1 MRIQSHEDPALPA
14 PRVVAL
20 PTDHPLARRIDGMAR
35 AVDQVAKVD
44 RVTHHVEAAAQAHS
58 HVPAGSVPVH
68 LTPSELVKLH
78 GDLDAGRAA
87 IDAHLVRA
95 RAL

>member
-1 MRIQSHEDPALPA
+1 MRTNLHDEPALPA
-14 PRVVAL
+14 PRTIAL
-20 PTDHPLARRIDGMAR
+20 PADHPLARRIDGMAR
-35 AVDQVAKVD
+35 AVDQAAKVD
-44 RVTHHVEAAAQAHS
+44 RATHQVEAAAQARRDA
-58 HVPAGSVPVH
+58 PAGSVPVH